1 MSEEVRETENMT
13 MADLEKEIDASFQHV
28 DQGDDFPVW
37 DKLRQFKEDK
47 TVLTVTVDG
56 VVKSGV
62 VANVDGV
69 RGFIPASKLSLSYVE
84 NLEDFLKKE
93 IQVRVIDA
101 DEETKHRVLS
111 ARDVLRDKE
120 RAERKARIQQIEIGT
135 VMEGKVESLQ
145 SYGAFVDL
153 GDGLSGLVHVSQI
166 SDKRIKHPS
175 AVLNVGDPVTVKVIA
190 IKDGKLS
197 LSMKALL
204 DTSSQE
210 EEVVEHVELPKSEAI
225 GTTLGDLFKNI
236 KL

>member
-101 DEETKHRVLS
+101 DEETKHLVLS

-225 GTTLGDLFKNI
+225 GTTLGDHFKNI

>member
-101 DEETKHRVLS
+101 DEETKHLVLS

>member
-101 DEETKHRVLS
+101 DEETKHLVLS

-225 GTTLGDLFKNI
+225 GTALGDLFKNI

>member
-101 DEETKHRVLS
+101 DEETKHLVLS

-175 AVLNVGDPVTVKVIA
+175 AVLNVGDPVTVKVID

>member
-47 TVLTVTVDG
+47 TVLTVTVEG

-62 VANVDGV
+62 IAYVDGV

-84 NLEDFLKKE
+84 DLEQFLKKE
-93 IQVRVIDA
+93 IQVQVIDA
-101 DEETKHRVLS
+101 DEEGKHLVLS

-120 RAERKARIQQIEIGT
+120 SAERRARIEQVQVGT

-175 AVLNVGDPVTVKVIA
+175 AVLKVGDPVTVKVIA

-204 DTSSQE
+204 ENSSQ

>member
-1 MSEEVRETENMT
+1 MSEKVKETENMT
-13 MADLEKEIDASFQHV
+13 MADLDKEIDASFQHV

-47 TVLTVTVDG
+47 TVLDVTVEG

-62 VANVDGV
+62 IAYIDGI

-93 IQVRVIDA
+93 IQVQVIDA
-101 DEETKHRVLS
+101 DEETKHLVLS

-120 RAERKARIQQIEIGT
+120 RAKKAERISQIQVGT

-145 SYGAFVDL
+145 SYGAFIDL
-153 GDGLSGLVHVSQI
+153 GDGMSGLVHVSQI

-175 AVLNVGDPVTVKVIA
+175 AVLAVGDPVTVKVIA

-197 LSMKALL
+197 LSMKALM
-204 DTSSQE
+204 E
-210 EEVVEHVELPKSEAI
+210 PAAEEVPEEHVEIPKSEAI
-225 GTTLGDLFKNI
+225 GTTLGDLFKNL

>member
-1 MSEEVRETENMT
+1 MSEDVRETENMT
-13 MADLEKEIDASFQHV
+13 MADLDKEIDASFQHV

-47 TVLTVTVDG
+47 TVLTVTVEG

-93 IQVRVIDA
+93 IQVQVIDV
-101 DEETKHRVLS
+101 DEETKHLVLS

-120 RAERKARIQQIEIGT
+120 RAERRARIQQIQIGT

-210 EEVVEHVELPKSEAI
+210 ENVVEHVELPKSQAI
-225 GTTLGDLFKNI
+225 GTTLGELFKNI

>member
-101 DEETKHRVLS
+101 DEETKHLVLS

-197 LSMKALL
+197 LNMKALL